1 MQLYTAECSFTFYI
15 FNISLSSPLSI
26 IFISPNRFSLFL
38 CQTHPKS
45 KSQAHQIIHIQIHK
59 ESSKTHIAKKK
70 KTEAEKEKD
79 EVKKKKKKK
88 KKKGIKDPLAGV
100 AGGSCTIFWQRAVC
114 GRGFGSKRLEKGTSF
129 CLFLCSFFSLGH
141 FHVIDRRS
149 RREEEEKSAK
159 KQ

>member
-26 IFISPNRFSLFL
+26 FTSPNRFSLFL
-38 CQTHPKS
+38 CQTHPKSKS

-88 KKKGIKDPLAGV
+88 KKGIKDPLAGV
-100 AGGSCTIFWQRAVC
+100 AGGSCTIFDRELCVGEIL
-114 GRGFGSKRLEKGTSF
+114 GRK
-129 CLFLCSFFSLGH
+129 
-141 FHVIDRRS
+141 D
-149 RREEEEKSAK
+149 
-159 KQ
+159 

>member
-26 IFISPNRFSLFL
+26 FISANRFSLFL

-70 KTEAEKEKD
+70 KTDAEKEKD
-79 EVKKKKKKK
+79 EVKKKK
-88 KKKGIKDPLAGV
+88 GIKDPFAGV
-100 AGGSCTIFWQRAVC
+100 AGGSCAIFDRELC
-114 GRGFGSKRLEKGTSF
+114 GGEI
-129 CLFLCSFFSLGH
+129 LGRK
-141 FHVIDRRS
+141 D
-149 RREEEEKSAK
+149 
-159 KQ
+159 

>member
-70 KTEAEKEKD
+70 KTEAEKD
-79 EVKKKKKKK
+79 EVK
-88 KKKGIKDPLAGV
+88 KKKGIKDPFAGV

>member
-26 IFISPNRFSLFL
+26 FISANRFSLFL

-70 KTEAEKEKD
+70 KTEAEKEKEKD
-79 EVKKKKKKK
+79 EVKKKKKKKK

-100 AGGSCTIFWQRAVC
+100 AGGSCTIFDTELC
-114 GRGFGSKRLEKGTSF
+114 GGEI
-129 CLFLCSFFSLGH
+129 LG
-141 FHVIDRRS
+141 
-149 RREEEEKSAK
+149 
-159 KQ
+159 